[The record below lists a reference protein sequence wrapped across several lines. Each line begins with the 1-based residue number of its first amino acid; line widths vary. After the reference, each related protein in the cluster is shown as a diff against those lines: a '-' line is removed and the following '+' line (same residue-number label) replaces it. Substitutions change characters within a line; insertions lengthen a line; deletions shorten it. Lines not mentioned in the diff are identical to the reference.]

1 MTSQPDSLVQIY
13 RNLYD
18 LLDKRERR
26 HAFLIFLLTF
36 MVALLEVVGVA
47 SIMPFMAVLANQ
59 DLIRTNRVLSYLYGT
74 LNFESQ
80 WSFLIFLGLGLF
92 FFLIGS
98 MALKAVSFW
107 AQVKFSN
114 SRVHSLSYSLFT
126 TYLGQPYSWFLRQHT
141 SGLANKVLSEVNE
154 VVYGA
159 LFPST
164 QVIANGLAIIFLLCL
179 LLMVDPVLAVC
190 AAAVLSTVYGLT
202 LVLTRRRLD
211 GLGEIRTS
219 SNNARFRIV
228 QEALGGIKDVKLSA
242 LENRFL
248 ERYSK
253 PSRLMTQGNTS
264 AKVIGEIPSFVMQG
278 LVFGGL
284 LIVLLYFMITKGG
297 LEEALP
303 ILAVYAFAGYRLI
316 PALQALYSQ
325 LSTLRYHSP
334 LLKTLHADFQNLGRS
349 ATLSAPQSPE
359 GDQRLRFTRQL
370 TLSDLH
376 YTYPGSQQPAL
387 AGINL
392 TVPFRTKIGLVG
404 SSGSGKT
411 TAIDVILGLL
421 QPDRGV
427 LRLDDTVI
435 GPDNLRRWQRNIG
448 YVPQQIYLTDETITE
463 NIAFGVLPHE
473 IDKAAVQRAAQIA
486 NLHHF
491 IVTELR
497 EGYDTLVG
505 ERGVRLS
512 GGQRQ
517 RIGIARA
524 LYHNPEVLILDEATS
539 ALDNLT
545 EKAVMEA
552 MDNLGNEKTIILI
565 AHRLSTV
572 RSCDCIY
579 VLEHGCV
586 VAEGTYEQLLEKNAH
601 FRAMAGD
608 V

>member
-211 GLGEIRTS
+211 RLGEIRTS

-473 IDKAAVQRAAQIA
+473 IDQAAVQRAAQIA